1 MKKIKLRTKV
11 ALSTF
16 MIIVLV
22 LGGAFAYTFYQLSK
36 VKTTEISKTNE
47 DLGIKVKDPIQ
58 KKEEE
63 SDEIINIA
71 LFGLDRRSKDEPARS
86 DSIMILSI
94 DKRHNK
100 IKMSSIMRDTYVKI
114 NGHGETKI
122 NHAYAF
128 GGPLLAIR
136 TLNENFD
143 LDIRDYV
150 AVDFFNAE
158 ALIDAM
164 GGVTIDVNEE
174 EIGLLNKYAESVATS
189 EKKSV
194 PAISTPGPQT
204 LNGLQAVAYSR
215 IRYTDGGD
223 FVRTERQRTVLSAM
237 LAKLQSLKPTEI
249 PSAVSNL
256 LPFSETSINSIDIM
270 KLGSKVITTKKMV
283 LEQQRFPLDGYCRG
297 KTIDGV
303 WYLVADIEAT
313 VEQLHKFV
321 YEDIKPV
328 PKAPIF

>member
-11 ALSTF
+11 VLSAF
-16 MIIVLV
+16 MIFVLV
-22 LGGAFAYTFYQLSK
+22 FGGAFAYTFYQLSK

-47 DLGIKVKDPIQ
+47 DLGIKVKDPIE

-63 SDEIINIA
+63 SNEVINIA
-71 LFGLDRRSKDEPARS
+71 LFGLDRRSKNEPARS

-94 DKRHNK
+94 DKKHNK

-122 NHAYAF
+122 NHAYAY

-164 GGVTIDVNEE
+164 GGVTIDVNQD
-174 EIGLLNKYAESVATS
+174 EIALINSGAAGVANL

-194 PAISTPGPQT
+194 ATIKVAGPQT
-204 LNGLQAVAYSR
+204 LSGLQAVAYSR
-215 IRYTDGGD
+215 IRYLAGGD
-223 FVRTERQRTVLSAM
+223 FVRTERQRTVLAAM

-249 PSAVSNL
+249 PTAVSNL
-256 LPFSETSINSIDIM
+256 LPFTETSMNSIDIM
-270 KLGSKVITTKKMV
+270 KLGSNVITTKKMV
-283 LEQQRFPLDGYCRG
+283 LEQQRFPLDGYCKG

-303 WYLVADIEAT
+303 WYLVADMEPT
-313 VEQLHKFV
+313 VDQLHKYI

-328 PKAPIF
+328 PKSPQF